1 MVKKQPQTR
10 KNEVLYAFQ
19 NKLNKIILIRHCPGK
34 RGITHHFSRIKF

>member
-19 NKLNKIILIRHCPGK
+19 NNFDKALPRKTGNYTPP
-34 RGITHHFSRIKF
+34 